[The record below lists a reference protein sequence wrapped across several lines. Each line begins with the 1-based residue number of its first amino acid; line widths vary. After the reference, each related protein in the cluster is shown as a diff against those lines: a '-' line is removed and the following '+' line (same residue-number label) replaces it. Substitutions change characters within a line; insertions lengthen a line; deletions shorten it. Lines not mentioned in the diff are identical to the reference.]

1 VSEVERSVPSDVD
14 LVRVGKIVEQAR
26 EDAGLSAREL
36 AAAVGISPVYLR
48 AIERGANP
56 KTKRPSRLSASTIV
70 ALCRELEIVPDE
82 LLELTGHDKDL
93 AGVGERTS
101 EPPARRAVEDHV
113 KRIQE
118 AARGMSRRGP
128 FLYERALERLEKFA
142 VDFRMITE
150 GTLRCSPEEEKY
162 FTRLAISHCRYH
174 LRAVSFGDE
183 QRWPSDKHG
192 DLYLQLHE
200 PLRQE
205 NVEMTRI
212 FLVEPDAIPDLVG
225 VFRRNLELGVTTYI
239 LDPNLVNDYYWRDMV
254 IYDDNLLRTAAAYG
268 SDPDRKTAEFTDD
281 PNRIA
286 QGLSDFRDLLRI
298 ARASLASAEHVLARG
313 GYDLEPAE

>member
-1 VSEVERSVPSDVD
+1 MADAERGMPTDVD
-14 LVRVGKIVEQAR
+14 LVRAGKILEQAR

-36 AAAVGISPVYLR
+36 AAAAGISPVYLR

-56 KTKRPSRLSASTIV
+56 KTKRPSRLPVRTV
-70 ALCRELEIVPDE
+70 LALCRELEIAPEE
-82 LLELTGHDKDL
+82 LLELTGYDKDL
-93 AGVGERTS
+93 ATSGE
-101 EPPARRAVEDHV
+101 EAVDVPARRAVEDHV

-128 FLYERALERLEKFA
+128 FLYERALERLERFA

-162 FTRLAISHCRYH
+162 FTRLAISHCSYH

-200 PLRQE
+200 PLREQ

-212 FLVEPDAIPDLVG
+212 FLVEPDAIGGLVD
-225 VFRRNLELGVTTYI
+225 VFRRNLELGVITYI

-268 SDPDRKTAEFTDD
+268 TDPDRKTAEFTDD
-281 PNRIA
+281 PTRIA
-286 QGLSDFRDLLRI
+286 QSLSDFRDLVRV
-298 ARASLASAEHVLARG
+298 ARASLAQAEKVLARTG
-313 GYDLEPAE
+313 HGATPAG